1 MLHKIFPL
9 LTLCLFSTTTM
20 SLRASDTEEDDYVR
34 IPVTAAPPEETKDL
48 PDSEGYDSM
57 PDEGEAVLQ
66 KPGKPS
72 PLLTSERLVPSDD
85 EKDEAPYMR
94 ARAAFIY
101 DKYLLRLCEQG
112 GTRADVTAFMCKIQ
126 DMGLAKKFEI
136 AVRQQLDFGND
147 PELVDLAKQIIVMAN
162 LINRTQQNF
171 IVGLVNYEES
181 YSHPQK
187 LSWGPSRSPSV
198 GTLSEDYPNPSNTNE
213 RMSASD
219 PRVNEVLKGIEE
231 ILGSTESIE
240 EVYRQDSLSLRDV
253 IAGDLETTSIADI
266 IQKLVLQAF
275 DRI

>member
-20 SLRASDTEEDDYVR
+20 NLRASDTEEDNYIR
-34 IPVTAAPPEETKDL
+34 IPVTAAPPEGTKGL

-94 ARAAFIY
+94 ARASFIY
-101 DKYLLRLCEQG
+101 DKYLLRLRGQG
-112 GTRADVTAFMCKIQ
+112 GAQADITSFMCKIR

-162 LINRTQQNF
+162 LINRTQQDF
-171 IVGLVNYEES
+171 IVGLVNYEEIH
-181 YSHPQK
+181 SHPQK
-187 LSWGPSRSPSV
+187 LSWGPRCSPSV
-198 GTLSEDYPNPSNTNE
+198 GTLSEDYPNPSNTKE
-213 RMSASD
+213 RVSASD

-231 ILGSTESIE
+231 IMGSTESIE

-253 IAGDLETTSIADI
+253 IAGDLGATSIDDI
-266 IQKLVLQAF
+266 IQKLVLQAL